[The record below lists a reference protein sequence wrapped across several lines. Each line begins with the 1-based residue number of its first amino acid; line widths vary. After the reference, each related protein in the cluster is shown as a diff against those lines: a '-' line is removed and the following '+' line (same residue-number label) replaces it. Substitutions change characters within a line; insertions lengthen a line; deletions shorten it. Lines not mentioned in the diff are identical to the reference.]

1 MKSKI
6 SLVLVLCMLISVLNG
21 VTFIASAAG
30 TGVEG
35 DPIIITTQADL
46 EAIDD
51 SADDLAKHYKLGN
64 NIYLSQDYT
73 SIGSSTAPFT
83 GVFDGNGKAIWL
95 SGTANGVFAYSS
107 GIVKNIVT
115 YGSLGTANSST
126 YIGAVVGVNKG
137 TITNCVNDAKV
148 NGKNYVGGIAGQTI
162 GGTISC
168 CTNNNDITSVN
179 WGQQVA
185 GITGTAENSIISY
198 CVNNGEVLNGGKYIG
213 GIVGY
218 QNKSNITNSYNTAS
232 VTGKQ
237 YVGGI
242 SGGNAGAVNINDCYN
257 SGNITSTAGAEVA
270 GVNGYSASGTDNV
283 TNCYNIGAIKYGSTD
298 YTTDNAIFGINA
310 KTSGETVK
318 LSNCYY
324 LSAEAAAEK
333 TNVTFTDCKNLTD
346 AEMKVPTNFAGFGF
360 EGEDAVWKMGTGE
373 YLYPVL
379 IIPASKINLNTD
391 GFYIE
396 IDSQEDFNSISSYS
410 GCDFK
415 VTADFTLT
423 GHTPVATL
431 NSVFDGNN
439 KTITFVNAS
448 QGLFTEVGE
457 NAIVKNVKTSGK
469 ITSTSEKTA
478 AIAGTNNGTI
488 TDCINGAEI
497 SSTAKHTAGI
507 AGLNQGEISSC
518 INNAAVSGG
527 QNTGGITGYHNS
539 AASLSLCGNNGA
551 ISSEANG
558 VGGIAGY
565 VYIYKGTTIEKCYN
579 TGSIYSK
586 GGNAGGIIGLIA
598 DANTVRNCFNAGSIT
613 CRWAYENIGGIVGKS
628 NSGASSIEKC
638 YNLGSI
644 FQSLTTE
651 IDNNAIFGENA
662 KTDGTE
668 AITLSNC
675 YYYGTAM
682 GDKENVTVTN
692 CKNLSSDEL
701 KDSTNYSGFSFSG
714 TDAVWTMGES
724 SYPYPV
730 LNGIA
735 FSFAVI
741 NASVPAGYAFKDAD
755 GLDVSEIPGI
765 TDEEK
770 NTLAGKNV
778 LIAFA
783 KVVSPNLI
791 YDLSEY
797 GFVILKDDGE
807 ATSDNISE
815 TINVTDENGHLNIG
829 VIIHGNIED
838 NTDKYYIAPYA
849 IYKDA
854 DNKLTTFYGNTLT
867 CEPTM
872 VTDTS
877 VEE

>member
-318 LSNCYY
+318 LINCYY
-324 LSAEAAAEK
+324 LSAAATAEK
-333 TNVTFTDCKNLTD
+333 TNVTFTNCGNLTAND
-346 AEMKVPTNFAGFGF
+346 MKVSSNFAGFAF
-360 EGEDAVWKMGTGE
+360 EGEDAVWKMGTGD

-379 IIPASKINLNTD
+379 I
-391 GFYIE
+391 
-396 IDSQEDFNSISSYS
+396 
-410 GCDFK
+410 
-415 VTADFTLT
+415 
-423 GHTPVATL
+423 
-431 NSVFDGNN
+431 
-439 KTITFVNAS
+439 
-448 QGLFTEVGE
+448 
-457 NAIVKNVKTSGK
+457 
-469 ITSTSEKTA
+469 
-478 AIAGTNNGTI
+478 
-488 TDCINGAEI
+488 
-497 SSTAKHTAGI
+497 
-507 AGLNQGEISSC
+507 
-518 INNAAVSGG
+518 
-527 QNTGGITGYHNS
+527 
-539 AASLSLCGNNGA
+539 
-551 ISSEANG
+551 
-558 VGGIAGY
+558 
-565 VYIYKGTTIEKCYN
+565 
-579 TGSIYSK
+579 
-586 GGNAGGIIGLIA
+586 
-598 DANTVRNCFNAGSIT
+598 R
-613 CRWAYENIGGIVGKS
+613 
-628 NSGASSIEKC
+628 
-638 YNLGSI
+638 
-644 FQSLTTE
+644 
-651 IDNNAIFGENA
+651 
-662 KTDGTE
+662 
-668 AITLSNC
+668 
-675 YYYGTAM
+675 
-682 GDKENVTVTN
+682 
-692 CKNLSSDEL
+692 
-701 KDSTNYSGFSFSG
+701 
-714 TDAVWTMGES
+714 
-724 SYPYPV
+724 
-730 LNGIA
+730 
-735 FSFAVI
+735 
-741 NASVPAGYAFKDAD
+741 
-755 GLDVSEIPGI
+755 
-765 TDEEK
+765 
-770 NTLAGKNV
+770 
-778 LIAFA
+778 
-783 KVVSPNLI
+783 
-791 YDLSEY
+791 
-797 GFVILKDDGE
+797 
-807 ATSDNISE
+807 
-815 TINVTDENGHLNIG
+815 
-829 VIIHGNIED
+829 
-838 NTDKYYIAPYA
+838 
-849 IYKDA
+849 
-854 DNKLTTFYGNTLT
+854 
-867 CEPTM
+867 
-872 VTDTS
+872 
-877 VEE
+877 